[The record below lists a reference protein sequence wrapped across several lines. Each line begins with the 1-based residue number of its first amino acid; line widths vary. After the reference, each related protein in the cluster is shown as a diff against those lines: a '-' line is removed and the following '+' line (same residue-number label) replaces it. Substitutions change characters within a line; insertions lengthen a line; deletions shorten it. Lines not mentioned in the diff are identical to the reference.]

1 MTIYGGS
8 GFLGRHVVRAL
19 AKRGYRIRVAVRRP
33 DLALFLQPLG
43 KVNQIVAVQA
53 NLRYPDSVVRAAERS
68 DVLINLVGILQETG
82 SQSFARLQVDGAEAI
97 ARAAARQGARTVLV
111 DPAPRV
117 GGMCSGGLGHTDRG
131 NSIVI
136 GGFAQEFFEHNRQH
150 YHANETVGG
159 KPGTVCHG
167 DTHGTDIGCG
177 FYLEPHVA
185 EGVFVQMLADAKVQH
200 VRSNGSQV
208 ASVAKQGTVLKSLTL
223 EDGTTF
229 AGKVFIVSQR
239 ETLRLITAS
248 SPPLRTSSSV

>member
-1 MTIYGGS
+1 MSSRCAGQPQCTATGAVVALLLAATVLPPAAGDVGGAATAVDDAEQVEYDVVVYGSTPGA
-8 GFLGRHVVRAL
+8 VVS
-19 AKRGYRIRVAVRRP
+19 AV
-33 DLALFLQPLG
+33 
-43 KVNQIVAVQA
+43 
-53 NLRYPDSVVRAAERS
+53 
-68 DVLINLVGILQETG
+68 
-82 SQSFARLQVDGAEAI
+82 
-97 ARAAARQGARTVLV
+97 AAARQGARTVLV